1 MEARRAQNFHEQAL
15 APSMAETP
23 QEYIQRILG
32 NLESQDPLKVQA
44 RTANALQRLIK
55 GQSASKL
62 RKRPAPNKWS
72 VAEILAH
79 LADSEIAIGWRLRQI
94 LAASGTT
101 MQPFDQDAWAASGH
115 YAKRD
120 PRHSL
125 EQFRV
130 LRKAN
135 LDLLKSLSPEQWEHY
150 GIHAE
155 RGKEALPHFVRLLAG
170 HDLNHT
176 KQIER
181 ILKPKKA

>member
-1 MEARRAQNFHEQAL
+1 
-15 APSMAETP
+15 MAETP

-32 NLESQDPLKVQA
+32 NLKGQDPPKVQA
-44 RTANALQRLIK
+44 RTANTLQRLIK
-55 GQSASKL
+55 GLSAPRL

-79 LADSEIAIGWRLRQI
+79 LADCEIAIDWRLRQI

-101 MQPFDQDAWAASGH
+101 MQPFDQDAWAATGH
-115 YAKRD
+115 YPKRN
-120 PRHSL
+120 PHNSL
-125 EQFRV
+125 EQFRA

-135 LDLLKSLSPEQWEHY
+135 LDLLKSLTPEQWEHY
-150 GIHAE
+150 GMNAE
-155 RGKEALPHFVRLLAG
+155 RGKETLPHFVRLLAG

-181 ILKPKKA
+181 ILKPKNA